1 LLEETGSLKEMKIK
15 VFFCLFLLMMI
26 WNVFH
31 IQEAYGK
38 NLTEDEQLIKVGL
51 GAFKDGFYDI
61 AEKQFSNFI
70 RFYPKHDRVFDIY
83 YLLGRTLLIK
93 GKSKEAMSL
102 FAKIIEEGKNFENM
116 DYALLRMAEVKI
128 KLGSR
133 DEAAKYLLSIVKNFP
148 KFEQIDYAYYLL
160 GLLEFGS
167 NQLAASESTFKKVS
181 QYAKNN
187 ELIRSSFFWLGI
199 LSFKQRQYETAVG
212 YFQNSW
218 ENHQTL
224 SPEYTR
230 YALFLLGEAQLKS
243 GRFNEAKLYFKIFYE
258 RFRNDPLLPDV
269 YWRIGFC
276 EYQLGNIQN
285 AIEAFQSFINQYK
298 DSPLFSYT
306 HYLLGKIFLLNRDYL
321 SSIKEINLILNPSQ
335 GMIWG
340 GAFLLTLYWDYIHV
354 DEIEGANRVF
364 QRLQKL
370 NQFEDDKIFIQ
381 WLNAEVFFSIGEI
394 SDSLPY
400 YFNIVNTQFREKA
413 LFQIGKGYFFENKVR
428 EAITNLDILLLE
440 FPNSKHLEESL
451 FIKGECLVQLG
462 NLGQALETYSL
473 IVHQHKKDVWQ
484 LFALTQIGS
493 LYTFQNEPDK
503 AEEAFQKVLEDFP
516 HHPLFYN
523 AALQLGKINFNR
535 RYIVEAIQYYSI
547 VLTGNILE
555 LFGEAYF
562 SLGEIFYQQGKYEK
576 ALHSFETAI
585 QYLKETS
592 SWFFLTQLE
601 IGNLNKRWGKYEE
614 AKRSFTIILDQSKD
628 EDMKK
633 AARELLNR
641 MESK

>member
-1 LLEETGSLKEMKIK
+1 MKNKIFFYLFSLI
-15 VFFCLFLLMMI
+15 VICSFSY
-26 WNVFH
+26 V
-31 IQEAYGK
+31 QEGYPK
-38 NLTEDEQLIKVGL
+38 NFSEDEQLIRVGI

-70 RFYPKHDRVFDIY
+70 RFYPKHDKVFDIC
-83 YLLGRTLLIK
+83 YLLGRTLLIQ

-102 FAKIIEEGKNFENM
+102 FSKIIEEGKHFENM

-128 KLGSR
+128 RFGSR
-133 DEAAKYLLSIVKNFP
+133 DEAAKYLLSIIKNSP
-148 KFEQIDYAYYLL
+148 KFEQIGYTYYLL

-181 QYAKNN
+181 QYSKNN
-187 ELIRSSFFWLGI
+187 ELIHSSFFWLGI

-212 YFQNSW
+212 YFQNLW
-218 ENHQTL
+218 ENHQSL
-224 SPEYTR
+224 PPEYIR
-230 YALFLLGEAQLKS
+230 YALFWLGEAQLKS
-243 GRFNEAKLYFKIFYE
+243 GRFNEARLYFKTFYE
-258 RFRNDPLLPDV
+258 RFRNDPLLPEA

-285 AIEAFQSFINQYK
+285 AIEAFQWFKNQFK
-298 DSPLFSYT
+298 DSPLFLYT
-306 HYLLGKIFLLNRDYL
+306 HYLLGKIFLLNNDYL
-321 SSIKEINLILNPSQ
+321 SSIKENNSILNPSQ

-340 GAFLLTLYWDYIHV
+340 GAFLVTLYWDYIHV
-354 DEIEGANRVF
+354 DEMEGANRIF
-364 QRLQKL
+364 QRLQKS
-370 NQFEDDKIFIQ
+370 NHFEDDKIFIQ
-381 WLNAEVFFSIGEI
+381 WLNAEISFSIGEI

-413 LFQIGKGYFFENKVR
+413 LFQIGKGYFLENKFR
-428 EAITNLDILLLE
+428 EAITNFDILLLE
-440 FPNSKHLEESL
+440 FPNSKYLEEGL

-462 NLGQALETYSL
+462 NLDQALEAYSL
-473 IVHQHKKDVWQ
+473 IVQQNKKNVWQ

-493 LYTFQNEPDK
+493 LYTFRNEQDK
-503 AEEAFQKVLEDFP
+503 SENAFKKVLEDFP

-535 RYIVEAIQYYSI
+535 KYIVEAIQYYSI
-547 VLTGNILE
+547 VLKGNILE

-576 ALHSFETAI
+576 ALQSFETAM

-614 AKRSFTIILDQSKD
+614 AKKSFTIILDQSKD

-641 MESK
+641 IESK